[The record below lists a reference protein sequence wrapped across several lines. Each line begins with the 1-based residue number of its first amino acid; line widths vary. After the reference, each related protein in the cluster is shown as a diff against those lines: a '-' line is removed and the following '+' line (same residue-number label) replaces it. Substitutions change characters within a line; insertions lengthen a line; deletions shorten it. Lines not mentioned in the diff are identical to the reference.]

1 MIHIGDIENPNNSKK
16 PTSSPD
22 KKELP
27 VPQATH
33 QDSGMRCP
41 KISTKKLTTKV
52 KEWNM
57 IGNICGKIRK
67 SEKYVNKIIPEN
79 NGTPMNSVEKEPRN
93 IRSIARRLRE
103 YVTSRKMRMMKKP
116 DSEISTENNKVDS
129 VEKEAREIKSIA
141 RRLREY
147 GTIGRKMRKTKKA
160 DNKIYTE
167 WNENIVNK
175 ERMRNKAPIS
185 VGSCSYLL

>member
-1 MIHIGDIENPNNSKK
+1 
-16 PTSSPD
+16 
-22 KKELP
+22 
-27 VPQATH
+27 
-33 QDSGMRCP
+33 
-41 KISTKKLTTKV
+41 
-52 KEWNM
+52 M

-103 YVTSRKMRMMKKP
+103 YVTSRKMRMMKKS
-116 DSEISTENNKVDS
+116 DSEISTENNKVPVDS